1 MEGKELPIARPRW
14 PGGLED
20 TCRVSKA
27 ESALSD
33 QTSIKMPCGMYVAA
47 PIRAVRAEHL
57 IHAKG
62 IEPSISAPNGVPMY
76 DRVSQR

>member
-1 MEGKELPIARPRW
+1 LAGRASAK
-14 PGGLED
+14 ED

-33 QTSIKMPCGMYVAA
+33 QTSIKMPWGMYVAA
-47 PIRAVRAEHL
+47 LTIRAVRAEHL